1 MSLTRRADGSPD
13 AVRRHSAMSFPGMSP
28 PMIRP
33 RLSGPPSDR
42 PLPRGGE
49 RKVWKQRLS
58 PDVTSPESRSS
69 ETGPVE
75 SPHGTDEPEDSVV
88 FEEASPDVVE
98 REAQLRSGGQAAAA
112 PTRIGMAAAH
122 ETPTDEEIAT
132 VFESEPSL
140 ATALPVARLER
151 VAPAPT
157 ESANATAVRRPRRE
171 ARSGAL
177 LRRRTPAGPVDPG
190 VIAQTAPVEAPQN
203 WKARAAAWIASMAA
217 MGYGVSL
224 FLHLAAIGALSV
236 VVLGP
241 KFVSKPLGIDAD
253 AGGGF
258 GQGSMFDGDSFDPG
272 GSGASEATTDV
283 EIVPGLV
290 GAGMSA
296 DALTSE
302 VQQDALAAAGL
313 GVGGKEGN
321 GQGSGEG
328 DGIGDGKGLPFAMP
342 GAGKVTTKGSFA
354 AWTVPEDPKPEEDY
368 TIVIQIRLPPGVKK
382 IPKRDLEGS
391 IVEGTDKYRL
401 HIPTPRMPTFLPVS
415 GAFAQLVVPVPGARS
430 LVRDK
435 ITVKSRILKESQT
448 LEIEF

>member
-1 MSLTRRADGSPD
+1 
-13 AVRRHSAMSFPGMSP
+13 
-28 PMIRP
+28 
-33 RLSGPPSDR
+33 
-42 PLPRGGE
+42 
-49 RKVWKQRLS
+49 VWKQRLS
-58 PDVTSPESRSS
+58 PDVTSSESRSS
-69 ETGPVE
+69 ETGPAE
-75 SPHGTDEPEDSVV
+75 SPHGSDEPADASVV
-88 FEEASPDVVE
+88 FEEASAEVVE
-98 REAQLRSGGQAAAA
+98 REAQLRSGVQSAAA
-112 PTRIGMAAAH
+112 PTRIGTASAN
-122 ETPTDEEIAT
+122 ETPTDEEIPT
-132 VFESEPSL
+132 VFESEPPL
-140 ATALPVARLER
+140 ASALPVARIER
-151 VAPAPT
+151 VTPPAP
-157 ESANATAVRRPRRE
+157 EPPSNPVARRPRRE
-171 ARSGAL
+171 TRAAFAG
-177 LRRRTPAGPVDPG
+177 RRRAQPGVVDPG
-190 VIAQTAPVEAPQN
+190 VIAEPAPVEAPKN
-203 WKARAAAWIASMAA
+203 WKAKTAAWVASMAA

-236 VVLGP
+236 VVLAP
-241 KFVSKPLGIDAD
+241 KFESKPVGIDAD
-253 AGGGF
+253 AGGF

-272 GSGASEATTDV
+272 GSGASEAKTDV

-290 GAGMSA
+290 GAGISA
-296 DALTSE
+296 DALTTD
-302 VQQDALAAAGL
+302 VQQDALAAAGI

-342 GAGKVTTKGSFA
+342 GAGKVTMKGSFT